1 MSKHAANDDNLPED
15 HETTEDS
22 IEQEVDG
29 EDTFLPV
36 AVPTTGPAP
45 AP

>member
-1 MSKHAANDDNLPED
+1 MSKHAANDDRIPED
-15 HETTEDS
+15 TETTEDS

-36 AVPTTGPAP
+36 AEPTSGPAP

>member
-1 MSKHAANDDNLPED
+1 MSKHAADDAPIPED
-15 HETTEDS
+15 RETTEDS

-29 EDTFLPV
+29 VDEFLPV
-36 AVPTTGPAP
+36 AEPTTGPAP

>member
-1 MSKHAANDDNLPED
+1 MSKHAANDDRIPED
-15 HETTEDS
+15 AETTEDS

-36 AVPTTGPAP
+36 AEPTTGPAP

>member
-1 MSKHAANDDNLPED
+1 MSKHAANDDSTPPD
-15 HETTEDS
+15 RETTEDS
-22 IEQEVDG
+22 IEQEIDG

-36 AVPTTGPAP
+36 AEPTTGPAP